1 MVWRVGLVGRS
12 WAGRKSS
19 VLREEEEECHFS
31 TTRPALLVKMLD
43 LYFHTTMLAPAKQ
56 RLLLIK
62 VE

>member
-31 TTRPALLVKMLD
+31 TTRPALLVKN
-43 LYFHTTMLAPAKQ
+43 FKK
-56 RLLLIK
+56 IK
-62 VE
+62 KELKKTKKIIFFIGT